1 MSAFGRAPTTASG
14 GVMPN
19 WIEAN
24 GFKGE
29 DLEMLL
35 RGAI

>member
-1 MSAFGRAPTTASG
+1 MSAFGRVATTASG
-14 GVMPN
+14 GVVPN

-29 DLEMLL
+29 ALEMLL